1 MPSLEYGQNLI
12 LSGLWHGQFT
22 YPTAA
27 PPEFFTA
34 NLQERPEFLRGST
47 REVSRFGWSLGQTLY
62 ATIFGRR
69 QGRDIMFTKVYDG
82 RLSHHCIQYA
92 GCLSADNAEIEGV
105 WRVPGKWSGQFL
117 MIRDAE
123 AAFVSCRTAIARRSR
138 L

>member
-1 MPSLEYGQNLI
+1 M
-12 LSGLWHGQFT
+12 SGLWHGQFT

-69 QGRDIMFTKVYDG
+69 QGRDIMFTKVYNG

-123 AAFVSCRTAIARRSR
+123 AAFVSCRTAIARSSR

>member
-1 MPSLEYGQNLI
+1 MPSLEYRQDLI

-34 NLQERPEFLRGST
+34 TLQERPDFLCGST
-47 REVSRFGWSLGQTLY
+47 REVSRFGWSLGQTLH

-69 QGRDIMFTKVYDG
+69 RERDIVFTKVYDG
-82 RLSHHCIQYA
+82 RMSHHRIQYA

-105 WRVPGKWSGQFL
+105 WSVPGKWSGQFL

-123 AAFVSCRTAIARRSR
+123 AAFVSRRAAIARSSR
-138 L
+138 P